1 MEIKLYLRMIQR
13 SWWIVVLTA
22 LAAVLAALVSSFLTT
37 PIYSSSSRYIVSPN
51 PLFLGG
57 DVDYNLIYSLDTLDK
72 RTIITT
78 YAEVLNSPRIYA
90 ETIESLGMK
99 LSDLVDY
106 TYSATVF
113 PETNIIEFTVQGP
126 NPEIAALITTR
137 VGQRAV
143 DYVESLYQ
151 IYEMG
156 LLDPASVPTKP
167 ISPQPLRDAGVALV
181 LGIALGIGLALVREL
196 LRAPLVN
203 FLQQRKV
210 DEMSQALN
218 RATFQATL
226 RDLTLGSI
234 NDFCLCLV
242 HLEGLGDYM
251 SVLPHSTLQNIF
263 RHVNQVLKNQ
273 LRGNDLVGRWDD
285 LDFSVLLSDTGGQA
299 AWNTMNRVQTAL
311 SIPIKIDVS
320 GEDLELRPI
329 IGIAEYR
336 VGDTVG
342 SLTKNINW
350 AVDVAKKNGGIYML
364 KATEA
369 I

>member
-13 SWWIVVLTA
+13 SWWIVVLTV
-22 LAAVLAALVSSFLTT
+22 LSAVLAALISAFMTT

-51 PLFLGG
+51 PKFLGG

-78 YAEVLNSPRIYA
+78 YAEVLNSSRIFA
-90 ETIESLGMK
+90 ETVKSLGLK
-99 LSDLVDY
+99 ESVWVDY
-106 TYSATVF
+106 TFSAAVF

-126 NPEIAALITTR
+126 DPEMAALLTAT

-143 DYVESLYQ
+143 DYVEGLYQ

-156 LLDPASVPTKP
+156 LLDPASVPTEP
-167 ISPQPLRDAGVALV
+167 ISPKPLRDAGVALV
-181 LGIALGIGLALVREL
+181 AGLALGIGLALVREL
-196 LRAPLVN
+196 LRSPMVN

-218 RATFQATL
+218 RAAFEETL
-226 RDLTLGSI
+226 KDATLGSI
-234 NDFCLCLV
+234 DDFCLCFV
-242 HLEGLGDYM
+242 HLEGLRDYM
-251 SVLPHSTLQNIF
+251 NVLPQSTLQNIF

-273 LRGNDLVGRWDD
+273 LRGNDLVGRWNE
-285 LDFSVLLSDTGGQA
+285 LDFSVLLAETPGQA
-299 AWNTMNRVQTAL
+299 AWNTMSRVQAAL

-320 GEDLELRPI
+320 GEDLDLKPV

-336 VGDTVG
+336 VGDTLT
-342 SLTKNINW
+342 SLTKNADW
-350 AVDVAKKNGGIYML
+350 ALEVAKKSGGIYML

>member
-13 SWWIVVLTA
+13 SWWIVILTA
-22 LAAVLAALVSSFLTT
+22 LSAVMAALIVAFMAT

-51 PLFLGG
+51 PIYLGG

-90 ETIESLGMK
+90 ETAATLG
-99 LSDLVDY
+99 LTESDLMDY

-126 NPEIAALITTR
+126 DPELAALITAS

-143 DYVESLYQ
+143 EYVEGLYQ

-156 LLDPASVPTKP
+156 LLDPASIPAAP

-181 LGIALGIGLALVREL
+181 VGLALGVGLALVREL
-196 LRAPLVN
+196 LRAPIVN

-210 DEMSQALN
+210 DDMSQALN
-218 RATFQATL
+218 RAAFQDLL
-226 RDLTLGSI
+226 RDAALGSVD
-234 NDFCLCLV
+234 DFCLCFV
-242 HLEGLGDYM
+242 HLEGMRDYM
-251 SVLPHSTLQNIF
+251 NVLPQSTLQNVF

-273 LRGNDLVGRWDD
+273 LRGNDLVGRWGDI
-285 LDFSVLLSDTGGQA
+285 DFSVLLSDTSGQA

-320 GEDLELRPI
+320 GEDLELRPV

-336 VGDTVG
+336 VGDTMN
-342 SLTKNINW
+342 SLTSNTNW
-350 AVDVAKKNGGIYML
+350 ALDVAKKSGGIYML